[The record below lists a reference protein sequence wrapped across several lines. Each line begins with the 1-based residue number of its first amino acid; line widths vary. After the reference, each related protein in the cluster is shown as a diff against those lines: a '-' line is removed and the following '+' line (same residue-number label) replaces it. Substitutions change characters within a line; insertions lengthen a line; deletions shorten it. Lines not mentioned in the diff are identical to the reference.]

1 MPEVIMKRKQ
11 AAIHLSANA
20 ALVVTAIAAGAP
32 AWGIWTLATLALPV
46 LVVAVLPEARR
57 DV

>member
-1 MPEVIMKRKQ
+1 MKRKQ